1 MVAAAA
7 AGRGQAVYF
16 SSTLAPIYKFQEE
29 RNRSRRYGGV
39 PEGRNTGVYLLGLPH
54 SPP

>member
-1 MVAAAA
+1 MVAAA
-7 AGRGQAVYF
+7 AGRGHAVYF

-39 PEGRNTGVYLLGLPH
+39 PEGRNAGVYLLGLTH